1 MIYIGGTSVL
11 PFFYL
16 KCDSIATM
24 TFQLDQE
31 LSAVNAILG
40 AIGQAPVTNL
50 NFENPEVGLIYDIFQ
65 QCNVDVQNEGW
76 HFNSE
81 YHWPAPVEQNGTI
94 LVPQNCLRMDVSGG
108 KIWRTT
114 DVVKRNNVLYDKLR
128 HSNDFSAYRP
138 SVACD
143 MVWLL
148 DFEKIPAV
156 FQRYITLMAS
166 VRAATQLVTNPDL
179 TKLLTDQLGQARSS
193 CIEYDTDV
201 GDPTF
206 MGWPEH
212 TAYRPFQPFQTL
224 NRVV

>member
-1 MIYIGGTSVL
+1 
-11 PFFYL
+11 
-16 KCDSIATM
+16 M

-50 NFENPEVGLIYDIFQ
+50 NFQNPEIGLIYDIFK

-81 YHWPAPVEQNGTI
+81 DHWPAPVEQNGTV
-94 LVPQNCLRMDVSGG
+94 LVPMNCLRMDISGG
-108 KIWRTT
+108 QIWRTT

-128 HSNDFSAYRP
+128 HSNDFSSYRP
-138 SVACD
+138 TIACD

-179 TKLLTDQLGQARSS
+179 TKLLTDQLGQARAS
-193 CIEYDTDV
+193 CIEYDTQV
-201 GDPTF
+201 GDQSF

>member
-1 MIYIGGTSVL
+1 
-11 PFFYL
+11 
-16 KCDSIATM
+16 M

-50 NFENPEVGLIYDIFQ
+50 NFQNPEIGLIYDIFQ
-65 QCNVDVQNEGW
+65 QCNVDVQQEGW

-81 YHWPAPVEQNGTI
+81 DHWPAPVTANGTV
-94 LVPQNCLRMDVSGG
+94 LVPQNCLRMDISGG
-108 KIWRTT
+108 QVWRTT

-128 HSNDFSAYRP
+128 HSNDFSDYAP
-138 SVACD
+138 TIACD

-148 DFEKIPAV
+148 DFEKIPSV

-166 VRAATQLVTNPDL
+166 VRAATQLVTNPAL
-179 TKLLTDQLGQARSS
+179 TELLQGQLAQARASV
-193 CIEYDTDV
+193 IEYDTQV

-206 MGWPEH
+206 MGWPEE
-212 TAYRPFQPFQTL
+212 TAYRPFQPFQAL

>member
-16 KCDSIATM
+16 KCNSIATM

>member
-1 MIYIGGTSVL
+1 
-11 PFFYL
+11 
-16 KCDSIATM
+16 M

-50 NFENPEVGLIYDIFQ
+50 NFQNPEVGLIYDIFQ

-81 YHWPAPVEQNGTI
+81 DHWPAPVTANGTV
-94 LVPQNCLRMDVSGG
+94 LVPQNCLRMDISGG
-108 KIWRTT
+108 QIWRTT

-128 HSNDFSAYRP
+128 HSNDFSAYAP
-138 SVACD
+138 SIACD

-148 DFEKIPAV
+148 DYEKIPAV

-166 VRAATQLVTNPDL
+166 VRAATQLVTNPQL
-179 TKLLTDQLGQARSS
+179 TELLQGQLGTARAS

-201 GDPTF
+201 GDATF

-212 TAYRPFQPFQTL
+212 TAYRPFQPFQAL

>member
-1 MIYIGGTSVL
+1 
-11 PFFYL
+11 
-16 KCDSIATM
+16 M

-50 NFENPEVGLIYDIFQ
+50 NFQNPEVGLIYDIFQ

>member
-1 MIYIGGTSVL
+1 
-11 PFFYL
+11 
-16 KCDSIATM
+16 M

-50 NFENPEVGLIYDIFQ
+50 NFQNPEIGLIYDIFQ
-65 QCNVDVQNEGW
+65 QCNVDVQQEGW

-81 YHWPAPVEQNGTI
+81 DHWPAPVEANGTV
-94 LVPQNCLRMDVSGG
+94 LVPQNCIRMDVSGG
-108 KIWRTT
+108 QIWRTT
-114 DVVKRNNVLYDKLR
+114 DVVKRNNVLYDKIR
-128 HSNDFSAYRP
+128 HTNDFSDYRP
-138 SVACD
+138 TIACD
-143 MVWLL
+143 MVYLL
-148 DFEKIPAV
+148 DFDTIPAV

-166 VRAATQLVTNPDL
+166 VRAATQLVTNPQL
-179 TKLLTDQLGQARSS
+179 SELLTSQLGAARAS

-206 MGWPEH
+206 MGWPEM
-212 TAYRPFQPFQTL
+212 TSYRPYQPYQGL